1 MQHPPH
7 REWPPRVGDLVYV
20 IETGDLGEVMSIE
33 GSGDDC
39 RFVVDLYPQ
48 AGGSKTAPFDLAET
62 DRGAQRRSTLA
73 ELMQQP

>member
-20 IETGDLGEVMSIE
+20 IETGDLGKVMGIE
-33 GSGDDC
+33 GSGDAL

-48 AGGSKTAPFDLAET
+48 AGGSKQAAFDLAEA
-62 DRGAQRRSTLA
+62 DRGAQRRYTLA

>member
-7 REWPPRVGDLVYV
+7 REWPPRVGDLVDV
-20 IETGDLGEVMSIE
+20 IETGDLGEVMGIE
-33 GSGDDC
+33 GSGHDL

-48 AGGSKTAPFDLAET
+48 AGGSKTAPFDLAEA
-62 DRGAQRRSTLA
+62 DRGAQRRYTLA